1 MRDKAEEWWL
11 VGKPICMH
19 ELWKKNAM
27 QFYLVRHFFFKY
39 AVLFTVSTRGL
50 RFGVSAKDALT
61 HPSSKGDKTKS

>member
-1 MRDKAEEWWL
+1 
-11 VGKPICMH
+11 
-19 ELWKKNAM
+19 M